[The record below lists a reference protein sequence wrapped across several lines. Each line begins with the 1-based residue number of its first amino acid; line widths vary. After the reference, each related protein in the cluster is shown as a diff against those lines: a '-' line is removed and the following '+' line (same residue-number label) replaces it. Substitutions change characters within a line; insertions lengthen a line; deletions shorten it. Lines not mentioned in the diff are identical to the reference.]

1 MRITVLGHAPASL
14 AVDLLII
21 PVHKGV
27 KRLTGA
33 AAAVDKA
40 MGGLLADLIVQDR
53 FEGKEGERTAVRSMG
68 KIAATK
74 VMLLGAGD
82 KPFSVASAR
91 KLAALATGAA
101 RGKHAKTVAFML
113 PDGLGAPLADVTE
126 AVTEGAFLGDYRFLK
141 YKDEELRKYA
151 EEAIDSFGIVTAGGK
166 KDVVAAEKGI
176 RLGHLCSHATIL
188 ARGLVNEPA
197 SEMTPGRLADVARA
211 LAAAN
216 PKRLAL
222 TVHGEKDLKE
232 MGAGGILAV
241 AKGSDEPP
249 YLVHLTYRPAKKAK
263 KRVVL
268 IGKGITFDSGGL
280 SLKPSE
286 AMEDMK
292 IDMAGCAAMLGVM
305 SALPEL
311 APDVEVHG
319 ISAICENMPSGK
331 ATRPGDIV
339 RTMQGKTIEI
349 LNTDAEGRVTLADAL
364 HYGAQLKP
372 DYMVD
377 LATLT
382 GACMVALG
390 QEVAG
395 VMSNDR
401 KLAKRLLDAAAN
413 EGELLWELPLVDEY
427 RKSMKSHQADLKNIS
442 GTRYGG
448 AITAGLFL
456 EEFVG
461 KTPWAHLD
469 IAGPAW
475 AERDTVPHQPRGAT
489 GFGVRIMIEFI
500 EKLSR

>member
-1 MRITVLGHAPASL
+1 MRTSVLDHDPTSL
-14 AVDLLII
+14 AADLLII
-21 PVHKGV
+21 PVFKGS
-27 KRLTGA
+27 KRLSGSA
-33 AAAVDKA
+33 AAIDKA
-40 MGGLLADLIVQDR
+40 MGGLLSDVIVQDR
-53 FEGKEGERTAVRSMG
+53 FEGREGEHTAVRTMG
-68 KIAATK
+68 KIGATK
-74 VMLLGAGD
+74 IMLLGAGNR
-82 KPFSVASAR
+82 PFTAAAAR
-91 KLAALATGAA
+91 KLAALSTGLA

-113 PDGLGAPLADVTE
+113 PDALDAGIADVAE
-126 AVTEGAFLGDYRFLK
+126 AATEGAILGDYRFLK
-141 YKDEELRKYA
+141 YKDEELKKYA
-151 EEAIDSFGIVTAGGK
+151 DGAIASFGIVTAGGK
-166 KDVVAAEKGI
+166 KNGAGAEKGV
-176 RLGHLCSHATIL
+176 RLGEICSRATIL

-211 LAAAN
+211 LAAAE
-216 PKRLAL
+216 PKRLSLA
-222 TVHGEKDLKE
+222 VHDGNDLRAMK
-232 MGAGGILAV
+232 AGGILAV

-249 YLVHLTYRPAKKAK
+249 YLVHLTYKPAKKPR
-263 KRVVL
+263 KRVVV

-280 SLKPSE
+280 SLKPSD

-305 SALPEL
+305 SALPAL

-319 ISAICENMPSGK
+319 ISAVCENMPSGK

-364 HYGAQLKP
+364 HYGARLKP
-372 DYMVD
+372 DYMID

-395 VMSNDR
+395 VMANDR
-401 KLAKRLLDAAAN
+401 KLAKRLLDAAAA

-456 EEFVG
+456 EEFAG
-461 KTPWAHLD
+461 GIPWAHLD

-489 GFGVRIMIEFI
+489 GFGVRTMIEFI
-500 EKLSR
+500 QSL